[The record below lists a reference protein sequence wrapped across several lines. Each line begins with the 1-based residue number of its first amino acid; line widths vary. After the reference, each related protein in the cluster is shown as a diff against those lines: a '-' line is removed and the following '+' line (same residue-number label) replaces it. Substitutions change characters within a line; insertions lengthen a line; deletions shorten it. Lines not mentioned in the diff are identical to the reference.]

1 MRMRSR
7 RRVGFR
13 ANSGH
18 LLFGGTGW
26 LFADLMVAIAM
37 AFLVASTVGFPPVP
51 HKAAKHQP
59 SHLPSHH
66 VIKPPQPALDFGYV
80 TIMLI
85 IDPAALLNHDPSVA
99 ASVSSQ
105 IRKNPK
111 LKAKCADEPESRCVG
126 LVLLFGGDPQIT
138 LASAYSYAE
147 TLDTAMGKVLQALG
161 QHNFYFRRS
170 IYRNFVNYG
179 AETTT
184 FELQVY
190 VFKPS

>member
-1 MRMRSR
+1 MRTISR

-51 HKAAKHQP
+51 HKAVKHQP
-59 SHLPSHH
+59 HPPSHH
-66 VIKPPQPALDFGYV
+66 VVKPPQPALDFGYV
-80 TIMLI
+80 TIMLT
-85 IDPAALLNHDPSVA
+85 IDPAALVNHDPSIA
-99 ASVSSQ
+99 ASVRSQ
-105 IRKNPK
+105 IRENPK
-111 LKAKCADEPESRCVG
+111 LKAKCAEEPGPGCVG

-147 TLDTAMGKVLQALG
+147 TLDTAMGNVLQGLG
-161 QHNFYFRRS
+161 QHNFYFRRA